1 MLAANKRPVDIA
13 RHLGIKDAA
22 VHQWFAKDRGPK
34 SDRLPALAAFLGTS
48 ADHLLGSSPRDMRPR
63 TGQNSSNEM
72 QAQIRPAILPAR
84 GDMPEDVPILGT
96 ALGGE
101 TGAFVM
107 LGEAGYIRRPPRM
120 AGRTDVFALFVQG
133 TSMDPRYL
141 PGELIYL
148 EKRRAPQP
156 GDHVVIEMRPD
167 KDGQQEA
174 FLKRLVAVTPTKL
187 RVAQYNPAKTIEIDR
202 KAILQVIRV
211 MTLADIF

>member
-1 MLAANKRPVDIA
+1 
-13 RHLGIKDAA
+13 
-22 VHQWFAKDRGPK
+22 
-34 SDRLPALAAFLGTS
+34 
-48 ADHLLGSSPRDMRPR
+48 
-63 TGQNSSNEM
+63 
-72 QAQIRPAILPAR
+72 
-84 GDMPEDVPILGT
+84 
-96 ALGGE
+96 
-101 TGAFVM
+101 
-107 LGEAGYIRRPPRM
+107 
-120 AGRTDVFALFVQG
+120 
-133 TSMDPRYL
+133 MDPRYL